1 MFLVIANIDMI
12 EISIENS
19 YKGKLPSLGL
29 MNKKGFSSK
38 GPDRGLGLN
47 NLNEIL
53 STTKNKLI
61 LRTTPLISYLFL
73 L

>member
-1 MFLVIANIDMI
+1 MI

-38 GPDRGLGLN
+38 GPGRGLGLN

-53 STTKNKLI
+53 STTKQADITHYAADQLF
-61 LRTTPLISYLFL
+61 ISTLNIKKA
-73 L
+73 